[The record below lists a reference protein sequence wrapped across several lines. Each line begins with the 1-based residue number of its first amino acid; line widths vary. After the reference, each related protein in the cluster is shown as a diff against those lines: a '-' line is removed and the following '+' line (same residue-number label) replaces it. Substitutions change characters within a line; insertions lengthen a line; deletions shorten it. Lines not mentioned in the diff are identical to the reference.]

1 MNPSIGW
8 LGLVRNERLGMSWS
22 MEYLCWQEEQAP
34 KEDDISQLT
43 GEQTVLLVVDRPN
56 VSESEQ
62 DVLLVEHPRLAQPQ
76 PSPLFRTSRGMNIE
90 PTAAGIGKRI
100 ATIHSQGLE
109 RA

>member
-1 MNPSIGW
+1 
-8 LGLVRNERLGMSWS
+8 